1 MKQLEE
7 RGDEP
12 RTGAAESRD
21 AVQILSI
28 HRSKGLEFP
37 IVFLCDT
44 ARRFNKQD
52 TMATVLVHPQLG
64 LGPKV
69 TDPDRGIEYFSMP
82 RRAII

>member
-28 HRSKGLEFP
+28 HRSKGLEYP
-37 IVFLCDT
+37 IVFLAGT
-44 ARRFNKQD
+44 SRRFNKID
-52 TMATVLVHPQLG
+52 SAATVLVHP
-64 LGPKV
+64 
-69 TDPDRGIEYFSMP
+69 
-82 RRAII
+82 